1 MGRHYDQLSL
11 GERMEI
17 GRLRGAGASL
27 SVIAARLGRSRSTIG
42 RELRRNGRPGP
53 SWSGGYDGERAQRL
67 TARRRQW
74 DARFKLARQPDLR
87 ADVKRLLAMGWSPA
101 QIAGRL
107 ALRHGRT
114 VISAES
120 IYRFIEHRARQ
131 HDRSWHP
138 LLARGKRRRGRF
150 APRGGSLVKLMKQR
164 VGIQDRPA
172 DVAARSEPGHWE
184 GDLMNFRRN
193 RQALLVL
200 HERVSRLTL
209 AFRLPDK
216 TARTASAC
224 MTAFFATLPKPLSRS
239 VTFDNGGEFALHH
252 ELGTRLGIRTYF
264 CDAKAPWQK
273 GGVENAIGR
282 LRRRLPS
289 RTDLDT
295 LDPKAIDAILD
306 AYNDTPRRVLAFRPP
321 RDVFSELKSVAL
333 QT

>member
-1 MGRHYDQLSL
+1 MGRHYEQLSL
-11 GERMEI
+11 GERVEI
-17 GRLRGAGASL
+17 GVLLNDGLSL
-27 SVIAARLGRSRSTIG
+27 SRIAVRLGRSRSTIG
-42 RELRRNGRPGP
+42 REVRRNGRPGP
-53 SWSGGYDGERAQRL
+53 AWPGGYDGERAQRL

-87 ADVKRLLAMGWSPA
+87 ADVKRFLAMGWSPA

-107 ALRHGRT
+107 ARQQGRT

-164 VGIQDRPA
+164 VGILERPA
-172 DVAARSEPGHWE
+172 DVAARSQPGHWE

-209 AFRLPDK
+209 AFPIPDK
-216 TARTASAC
+216 TARTAVTC
-224 MTAFFATLPKPLSRS
+224 MKAFFATLPKPLALS

-252 ELGTRLGIRTYF
+252 ELGTSLGIRTYF

-289 RTDLDT
+289 RTDLTT
-295 LDPKAIDAILD
+295 LSTWDLHAMLD
-306 AYNDTPRRVLAFRPP
+306 ALNQTPRRILAYRTPA
-321 RDVFSELKSVAL
+321 DVFSTLNLVAL
-333 QT
+333 QP